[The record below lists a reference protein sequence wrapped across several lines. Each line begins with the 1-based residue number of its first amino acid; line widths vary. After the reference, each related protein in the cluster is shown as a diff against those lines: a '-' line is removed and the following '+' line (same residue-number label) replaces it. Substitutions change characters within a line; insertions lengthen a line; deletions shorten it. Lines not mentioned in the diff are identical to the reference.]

1 MQIHN
6 SVYVD
11 KKKNL
16 NKSVL
21 DLLIIVICI
30 LILTFYTYSL
40 HLYIFIR
47 ECLQIFIIII
57 NA

>member
-1 MQIHN
+1 MQIHI

-21 DLLIIVICI
+21 DLLNIVICI

-57 NA
+57 NT